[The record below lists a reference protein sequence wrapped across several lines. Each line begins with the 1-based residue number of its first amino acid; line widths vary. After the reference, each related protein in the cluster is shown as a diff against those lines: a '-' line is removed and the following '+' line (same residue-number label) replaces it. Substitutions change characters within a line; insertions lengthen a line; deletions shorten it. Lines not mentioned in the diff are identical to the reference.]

1 MRITKYPLKFVEL
14 MSKIIKKGT
23 KVYWNDPAGETSG
36 MYKIAKDVNVNEDN
50 IALINN
56 EYSEAEV
63 FLDEL
68 VFEELVVFRKFLGS
82 NEIIALF
89 PEQEWNTSEVVSY
102 MHTGQHSGAHYHHVI
117 KGSTPATEE
126 EYKSLLD
133 ELTNIVGYPNLRII
147 KKYTPKRK

>member
-117 KGSTPATEE
+117 KGSTPTTEE